1 MLQEMNNDVNGDYVD
16 ESIDHILQVN
26 PEFFKNYDVVV
37 ATSLDERSIVTL
49 SNLLWDLNIPL
60 VICRSVGFLGSVR
73 VQVKEH
79 CVIETHPDN
88 RQNDLR
94 LEQPFVTLK
103 EHIDVR
109 NSRAGLS
116 SSTHFALFS
125 EYNSL
130 VEGSVVDH
138 HVQISAAIHSGE
150 QWTSASH
157 VQRQD

>member
-73 VQVKEH
+73 VQIKEH

-94 LEQPFVTLK
+94 LEQPFPTLK

-109 NSRAGLS
+109 
-116 SSTHFALFS
+116 
-125 EYNSL
+125 
-130 VEGSVVDH
+130 V
-138 HVQISAAIHSGE
+138 
-150 QWTSASH
+150 
-157 VQRQD
+157 